1 MCAHG
6 IWRTIRCTLRRRR
19 CSSKKS
25 AHHRDRYYLCITI
38 GQACGPCGVSSLDVR
53 RTYQNRFFCIF
64 FFGTETNA
72 TCNSREMQVQM
83 CAICVSF
90 VDRSVRRCIDV
101 CVAESVGTL
110 SGLCWWYLVAS
121 LYLIAIVDALVRPS
135 SNSKLDLRSFSKT
148 TMHERTLDL
157 AFFSFI
163 QSFFIQYSS
172 WRYFRNSNSSS
183 NIDFYPSFRIFSFSF
198 SNFEFE
204 PCNCISNPST
214 SFVWMVKFELRIIRY
229 RMIYLCFEHRFVP
242 NIP

>member
-101 CVAESVGTL
+101 CVAESVGIL

-135 SNSKLDLRSFSKT
+135 SNSKIDLRSFSKT
-148 TMHERTLDL
+148 TMHSNISFGFFFHLFNHSSYNIRREGTFETRIRLRISISIPVSGYL
-157 AFFSFI
+157 AFH
-163 QSFFIQYSS
+163 
-172 WRYFRNSNSSS
+172 FRISSS
-183 NIDFYPSFRIFSFSF
+183 NLAIVFRIHPPHLS
-198 SNFEFE
+198 E
-204 PCNCISNPST
+204 
-214 SFVWMVKFELRIIRY
+214 W
-229 RMIYLCFEHRFVP
+229 
-242 NIP
+242 